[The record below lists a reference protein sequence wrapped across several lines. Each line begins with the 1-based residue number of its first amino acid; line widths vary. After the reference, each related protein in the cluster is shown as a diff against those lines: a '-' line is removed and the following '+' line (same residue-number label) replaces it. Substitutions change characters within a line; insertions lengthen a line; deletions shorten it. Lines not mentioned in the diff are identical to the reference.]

1 MTTKIVLL
9 LSMSLNVMLAFVVIE
24 NNRKP
29 VSLGD
34 FRDSV
39 ADIRPSVQPPAPA
52 PAEAAPAEAAPI
64 PAPQPAPAAEAVV
77 VQPAP
82 AAAPA
87 QERPQPAPIVV
98 ANDWAAYRQD
108 MADDKDV
115 LVGNLFRSEKK
126 AARAMDAAV
135 TKAYASGR
143 DVLFSCLMPATGGG
157 VFYLIRLVPAAADVP
172 RMASMADVSSR
183 GYVKEVKLITD
194 RTEKEVWGS
203 I

>member
-1 MTTKIVLL
+1 MTTKIVLV

-39 ADIRPSVQPPAPA
+39 ADIRPAVQLPAPA
-52 PAEAAPAEAAPI
+52 VAEAAPALP
-64 PAPQPAPAAEAVV
+64 PAAEAVV
-77 VQPAP
+77 VDAAP
-82 AAAPA
+82 AAAAVEAQPLPPA
-87 QERPQPAPIVV
+87 IVV
-98 ANDWAAYRQD
+98 ANDWAAYKQD

-115 LVGNLFRSEKK
+115 LVGNLFRSEKN
-126 AARAMDAAV
+126 ATRAMNAAV
-135 TKAYASGR
+135 TRVYASGR

-157 VFYLIRLVPAAADVP
+157 VFYLIRLAPASADVP
-172 RMASMADVSSR
+172 RMASISDVSGR
-183 GYVKEVKLITD
+183 DYVKDVKLITD
-194 RTEKEVWGS
+194 RTEEEIWGA